1 MNIYTEDKCVV
12 IDGISDF
19 DVTHTFDCGQ
29 CFRWEREEDGSY
41 TGVAFGKVV
50 NIASKDN
57 RVVISNSCV
66 EDVENIWIDYL
77 DLKEDYGSVK
87 SGFSADENLS
97 KAMDFGFGIRILR
110 QEMFECLISFIIS
123 TQNAIPRIKKIVSK
137 LCEMY
142 GTPIEYRG
150 KTYYAFPEPE
160 QLADITEEDLAPL
173 RAGYRAKYIVDCVNK
188 VLTGQINLNDVFNR
202 ETSSARKELLKI
214 SGVGPKVADCVM
226 LFSMKKYDAF
236 PIDVWVK
243 RIMSTLYLDENAT
256 TNDIQ
261 AYAAEKF
268 GKYAGVAQQYLFYY
282 ARENG

>member
-1 MNIYTEDKCVV
+1 M
-12 IDGISDF
+12 
-19 DVTHTFDCGQ
+19 
-29 CFRWEREEDGSY
+29 
-41 TGVAFGKVV
+41 
-50 NIASKDN
+50 
-57 RVVISNSCV
+57 VISNSCV

-97 KAMDFGFGIRILR
+97 KAMDFGFGIRIIR